1 MSESLSDTL
10 DLLLQ
15 FTGISLE
22 RFGYLVQQLL
32 AQGSVARGDSQAQ
45 DRLYD
50 DAVRCQAALHDYFS
64 CTGFRLVHS
73 GRFTCFRLYP
83 PAPADGED
91 AEEMARGLRARPSS
105 AFSAY
110 ALVLRH
116 LYQKRLDVGDVGE
129 NGELLLSR
137 SEIDQGLLDL
147 LDMAPPATATLRKET
162 YKTLRAQRLVRLPE
176 GGLEEETEEMIFA
189 VRPLILEYVTE
200 SQLAAARAY
209 MQTRRLSEDE
219 PPAEDPPAEEGAS

>member
-1 MSESLSDTL
+1 MSESLSETL

-15 FTGISLE
+15 FTGISPE

-50 DAVRCQAALHDYFS
+50 DAVRCQATLRDYFS

-73 GRFTCFRLYP
+73 DRFTCFRLYP

-116 LYQKRLDVGDVGE
+116 LYQKRLDVGD

-137 SEIDQGLLDL
+137 SEIDQGLVDL

-176 GGLEEETEEMIFA
+176 GGLEEETEDTIFA
-189 VRPLILEYVTE
+189 IRPLILEYVTE

-209 MQTRRLSEDE
+209 MQTRRLPEEE